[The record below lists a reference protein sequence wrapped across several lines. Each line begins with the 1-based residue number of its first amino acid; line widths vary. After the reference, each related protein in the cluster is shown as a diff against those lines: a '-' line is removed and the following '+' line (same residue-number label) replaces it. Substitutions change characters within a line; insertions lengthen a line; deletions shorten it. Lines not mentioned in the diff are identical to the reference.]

1 MERINCQISN
11 CKNKALVAYGS
22 KWICGECMMRII
34 NKQKEKQD
42 KEMEELG
49 DAYKDM
55 SAL

>member
-1 MERINCQISN
+1 
-11 CKNKALVAYGS
+11 
-22 KWICGECMMRII
+22 MMRII